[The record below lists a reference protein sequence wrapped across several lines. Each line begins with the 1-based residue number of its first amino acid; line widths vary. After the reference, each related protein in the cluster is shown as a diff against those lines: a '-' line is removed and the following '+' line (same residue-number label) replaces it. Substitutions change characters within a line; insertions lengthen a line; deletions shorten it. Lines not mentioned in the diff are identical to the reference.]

1 MVNGRLRSLKGV
13 AQLKYLRS
21 QVGVMI
27 KDCKAAT
34 QAEVNMNQRDRAPVF
49 LVSGLLV
56 VLALLTACTA
66 VGEGSQ
72 AAGPADEVTIQLSWL
87 PDVEFTGF
95 YTALDRGFYAD
106 EGLDVT
112 LQHVQFDE
120 NGVPI
125 SSIDV
130 VTGGEAQFGVVDGGV
145 LLEARESGAPI
156 VAIATI
162 YQRHPLAL
170 TSLAENEIVQP
181 QDLVGKTVHVS
192 FVSQTVYNA
201 LLASQEIDP
210 AEVNTVERTDFT
222 IQPLLTGEAD
232 VIDAWVTNEVVDLE
246 LEGYE
251 VNTILPFE
259 YGIAIYPDVI
269 FTTEDL
275 IASNPDLVARFLAAT
290 LRGMRTAIDEPEYAA
305 ELTLNYDDTLSAEKL
320 DASMFRSLPLLN
332 PAGSQPGLMTA
343 DVWETTH
350 QILLDQKMLAGPLD
364 VTEAYTMEFLNAY
377 YGE

>member
-1 MVNGRLRSLKGV
+1 
-13 AQLKYLRS
+13 
-21 QVGVMI
+21 
-27 KDCKAAT
+27 
-34 QAEVNMNQRDRAPVF
+34 MNQRDRAPVF